1 VRKLARKVQN
11 QSFPH
16 QQEGKIEERMGGRKG
31 LREERNKKE
40 NVKAAEGDEVKEVK
54 ERQNRKVKE
63 RKG

>member
-1 VRKLARKVQN
+1 
-11 QSFPH
+11 
-16 QQEGKIEERMGGRKG
+16 MGGRKG